1 MYRTIKL
8 GTCVL
13 IQGIFLGTLPDGR
26 IQIADGDKVY
36 TGIAVA

>member
-1 MYRTIKL
+1 MFRTIKL

-13 IQGIFLGTLPDGR
+13 IQGIFVRSLPDGR

-36 TGIAVA
+36 TGLPVS